1 MVDRKPDDATSG
13 LRIDS
18 TISIGHL
25 MAGIPAIGILFSIL
39 WWIVGYASR
48 TDDNAKR
55 IEALQA
61 EMRSEIKELRDD
73 QIKVLQQQLSVL
85 PELKAHMAG
94 AERNIDDLRVVN
106 KDQSDKLE
114 DARRMAGQAVDLI
127 KQLYQPEIP
136 VRRTR

>member
-1 MVDRKPDDATSG
+1 MTDPKPDATG
-13 LRIDS
+13 LKIDS

-25 MAGIPAIGILFSIL
+25 LAAIPAIGILFSIL

-48 TDDNAKR
+48 TDDNARR

-61 EMRSEIKELRDD
+61 EMRAEIKELRDD
-73 QIKVLQQQLSVL
+73 QIKAIQTQLGAL
-85 PELKAHMAG
+85 PELKAHLSG
-94 AERNIDDLRVVN
+94 AERSIDEIKQTN
-106 KDQSDKLE
+106 KDQNDKLD

>member
-1 MVDRKPDDATSG
+1 MSDPKPDGAG
-13 LRIDS
+13 LRIDN
-18 TISIGHL
+18 TVSIGHL
-25 MAGIPAIGILFSIL
+25 LAAIPAIGILFSIL

-48 TDDNAKR
+48 TDDNARR

-61 EMRSEIKELRDD
+61 EMRAEIKELRDD
-73 QIKVLQQQLSVL
+73 QIKAIQTQLGAL
-85 PELKAHMAG
+85 PDLKAHLAG
-94 AERNIDDLRVVN
+94 AERSIDEMRVIN
-106 KDQSDKLE
+106 KDQSDKLD

>member
-1 MVDRKPDDATSG
+1 MSDPKPDGAG
-13 LRIDS
+13 LKIDN
-18 TISIGHL
+18 TVSIGHL
-25 MAGIPAIGILFSIL
+25 MAAIPAIGILFSIL

-48 TDDNAKR
+48 TDDNARR

-61 EMRSEIKELRDD
+61 EMRAEIK
-73 QIKVLQQQLSVL
+73 
-85 PELKAHMAG
+85 A
-94 AERNIDDLRVVN
+94 VN
-106 KDQSDKLE
+106 KDQNDKLD

>member
-1 MVDRKPDDATSG
+1 MTDPKPDATG
-13 LRIDS
+13 LKIDS

-25 MAGIPAIGILFSIL
+25 MAAIPAIGILFSIL

-48 TDDNAKR
+48 TDDNARR

-61 EMRSEIKELRDD
+61 EMRAEIKELRDD
-73 QIKVLQQQLSVL
+73 QIKQLQTQLSVL
-85 PELKAHMAG
+85 PDLKAHLAG
-94 AERNIDDLRVVN
+94 AERTIDEIKAVN
-106 KDQSDKLE
+106 KDQNDKLD